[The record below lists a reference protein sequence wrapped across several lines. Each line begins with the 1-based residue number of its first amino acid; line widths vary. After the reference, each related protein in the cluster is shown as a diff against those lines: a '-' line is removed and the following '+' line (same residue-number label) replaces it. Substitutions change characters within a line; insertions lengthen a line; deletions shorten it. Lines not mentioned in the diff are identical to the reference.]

1 MKNIITIILVL
12 ALAACGFQPL
22 YAEQQNNKSI
32 LVGSSF
38 DIQKIDKFG
47 RAGQKL
53 QYELEDLLNYSKGGE
68 KKYRLVVAPEKT
80 KEGIGIQKDRFIT
93 RYNLRVRATYQV
105 FDIASNRKIFDGA
118 TQAVGSFN
126 AVDSDFGT
134 YSLEENTLIS
144 LMDELAK
151 DITLS
156 ISTKL
161 SDAKSV
167 ENLAAEQAEKDKVIK
182 EKAAIK

>member
-1 MKNIITIILVL
+1 MKKIIALVLVL
-12 ALAACGFQPL
+12 ALAACGFEPL
-22 YAEQQNNKSI
+22 YAEKQNNKSI

-38 DIQKIDKFG
+38 DIKKIDKFG

-53 QYELEDLLNYSKGGE
+53 QFELEDLLNYSKGGQ
-68 KKYRLVVAPEKT
+68 KKYRLVVTPEKS
-80 KEGIGIQKDRFIT
+80 KEGIGVQKDRFIT
-93 RYNLRVRATYQV
+93 RYNLRVRATYEV
-105 FDIASNRKIFDGA
+105 FEIASSRKIFDGA

-151 DITLS
+151 EIVLS
-156 ISTKL
+156 VSTKL
-161 SDAKSV
+161 SDAQSV
-167 ENLAAEQAEKDKVIK
+167 EKLAEEQAAKDKT
-182 EKAAIK
+182 EKAITKKR